1 VDKVEQN
8 STSTFSSQHLYL
20 VAFLVCAGHGI
31 TDTVRNSRRVSFEFS
46 QTPELLTDVAGFM
59 SGALI
64 RSGDSVKRSC
74 RQANAGNSS
83 SIVGWDTR
91 TLRWG
96 AGTQS
101 SWRRTENSVQNG
113 PKR

>member
-1 VDKVEQN
+1 MDTVGKN

-31 TDTVRNSRRVSFEFS
+31 TDVVRNGSRVSFEFA

-64 RSGDSVKRSC
+64 PARQFCFELLKLKRMLNGG
-74 RQANAGNSS
+74 QTNM
-83 SIVGWDTR
+83 DTLNKNENTR
-91 TLRWG
+91 FAREG
-96 AGTQS
+96 QS
-101 SWRRTENSVQNG
+101 R
-113 PKR
+113 

>member
-31 TDTVRNSRRVSFEFS
+31 TDLVRNGRRVSFEFA

-64 RSGDSVKRSC
+64 PARQFSFELLKLKRMLNGG
-74 RQANAGNSS
+74 QTQM
-83 SIVGWDTR
+83 DT
-91 TLRWG
+91 LNKN
-96 AGTQS
+96 
-101 SWRRTENSVQNG
+101 ENTYVPREWQ
-113 PKR
+113 PR

>member
-31 TDTVRNSRRVSFEFS
+31 TDAVRNGRRVSFEFA

-64 RSGDSVKRSC
+64 PARQFSFELLKLKRMLNGG
-74 RQANAGNSS
+74 QTQM
-83 SIVGWDTR
+83 DT
-91 TLRWG
+91 LNKN
-96 AGTQS
+96 
-101 SWRRTENSVQNG
+101 ENTHFAREGQ
-113 PKR
+113 PR